1 MRRGMFITLAL
12 LCLLWAEAA
21 LAQPTCTLNVTPT
34 SGVAPLS
41 VTASGLCTAPLDNI
55 TQVYLQWGDGTTPT
69 FVNPG
74 FTVSHK
80 YNSSGTFR
88 VVLTAIDSFGLSGSA
103 SQTVAVSPP
112 LQCSPQASPASGKA
126 PLAVTITANCTD
138 PDGTPSIV
146 VQLGD
151 GYYQSGPTVSHTYVS
166 GGNFRAVVTARDS
179 AGNGYVGTVNVTVTA
194 TAALFVGISNGQVK
208 EFGEDGSPLATLNTN
223 LGGSTTGMAFD
234 AFSNLFVTDFT
245 ANAVSKF
252 PGLGPAASFGSGYNC
267 KPESIV
273 FDAAGNGYVGETGCS
288 HAIVKLDPY
297 GTITAVYQPAVEQ
310 QGTDWIDLGSDQ
322 CTIYYTSQGT
332 SVLRYNACTRQQL
345 APLTSQLQEGL
356 AVRILP
362 DGGVV
367 VANLQ
372 NILRFDGGGKQVQ
385 SYDAPDENCWSALA
399 LDGDGKSFWASDY
412 CTSDI
417 VRFDLNSGAQL
428 SKFNAGVPTNSVFG
442 VQTFVPPQTTP
453 AGALLAS
460 PGTAS
465 VTPGQAATYSLAFSP
480 LGSAVGQTFTF
491 SCGNLPVGTSCTFS
505 PPSATAQSGGVNTS
519 LSINTSM
526 GAAASLH
533 RTRGG
538 FVFAM
543 VLPVLPLIFF
553 PILPLSRGKRRLF
566 LIAMLLL
573 FAIVTLSCGGSG
585 SSTPQSSPGS
595 NVSAPPTPSN
605 GAAPSGTYTVLVH
618 AQSGSQESSTTVQL
632 TVQ

>member
-21 LAQPTCTLNVTPT
+21 LAQPTCTLNVTPA

-41 VTASGLCTAPLDNI
+41 VTASGLCTAPLNNI
-55 TQVYLQWGDGTTPT
+55 TQVYLTWGDGTPPT

-103 SQTVAVSPP
+103 SQTVTVSPP
-112 LQCSPQASPASGKA
+112 LQCSPQATPASGKA

-151 GYYQSGPTVSHTYVS
+151 GYYQGGPTVSHTYVS
-166 GGNFRAVVTARDS
+166 GGNFRAVVTARDN
-179 AGNGYVGTVNVTVTA
+179 AGNGYVGTVNVMVTA
-194 TAALFVGISNGQVK
+194 TAAVFVGINNGQVK
-208 EFGEDGSPLATLNTN
+208 EFGKDGSPLATLNTN

-267 KPESIV
+267 KPESMV

-310 QGTDWIDLGSDQ
+310 QGTDWIDLASDQ
-322 CTIYYTSQGT
+322 CTIYYTSQGP
-332 SVLRYNACTRQQL
+332 SVLRFNACTGRQM
-345 APLTSQLQEGL
+345 APLTSQLTEAL
-356 AVRILP
+356 ALRILP

-367 VANLQ
+367 VANLK
-372 NILRFDGGGKQVQ
+372 NIKR
-385 SYDAPDENCWSALA
+385 
-399 LDGDGKSFWASDY
+399 LDGDGKAVQTYDATGEDCWSALTLDSDGTSFWATDY
-412 CTSDI
+412 CTSDV
-417 VRFDLNSGAQL
+417 VRFDLNHGTL
-428 SKFNAGVPTNSVFG
+428 ISKFNAGAPANSVFG
-442 VQTFVPPQTTP
+442 IQTFAPAQTTA
-453 AGALLAS
+453 AGTFLAS
-460 PGTAS
+460 PTSAS
-465 VTPGQAATYSLAFSP
+465 VTPGQAASYSLTFSP
-480 LGSAVGQTFTF
+480 VGAAVGQDFSF
-491 SCGNLPVGTSCTFS
+491 SCANLPAGASCTFS
-505 PPSATAQSGGVNTS
+505 PGSATAEAGGVTTTLTVNTS
-519 LSINTSM
+519 TGTTALLFQPKRVWLGMLLPALPLLLLGGQSRRRKM
-526 GAAASLH
+526 AVVALALLLAAAL
-533 RTRGG
+533 
-538 FVFAM
+538 V
-543 VLPVLPLIFF
+543 
-553 PILPLSRGKRRLF
+553 
-566 LIAMLLL
+566 
-573 FAIVTLSCGGSG
+573 SCGGSG
-585 SSTPQSSPGS
+585 ASSTPTP
-595 NVSAPPTPSN
+595 SANNSPPTPSS
-605 GAAPSGTYTVLVH
+605 GATSAGTYTVVVH
-618 AQSGSQESSTTVQL
+618 AQSGPQESSTTVQL

>member
-223 LGGSTTGMAFD
+223 LGGSITGMAFD

-310 QGTDWIDLGSDQ
+310 QGTDWIDLASDQ
-322 CTIYYTSQGT
+322 CTIYYTSQGP
-332 SVLRYNACTRQQL
+332 SVLRFNACTRQQM
-345 APLTSQLQEGL
+345 APLTSQLTETL
-356 AVRILP
+356 ALRILP

-367 VANLQ
+367 VANLK
-372 NILRFDGGGKQVQ
+372 NIKRLDGSGKVVQ
-385 SYDAPDENCWSALA
+385 TYDATGEDCWSGLT
-399 LDGDGKSFWASDY
+399 LDSDGTSFWATDY
-412 CTSDI
+412 CTSDV
-417 VRFDLNSGAQL
+417 VRFDLDRGTL
-428 SKFNAGVPTNSVFG
+428 ISKFNAGTPANSVFG
-442 VQTFVPPQTTP
+442 IQTFAPAQTTA
-453 AGALLAS
+453 AGTLIAS
-460 PGTAS
+460 PTSAS
-465 VTPGQAATYSLAFSP
+465 VTPGQAASYSLTFNPVGA
-480 LGSAVGQTFTF
+480 AVGQNFSF
-491 SCGNLPVGTSCTFS
+491 SCGNLPAGASCTFS
-505 PPSATAQSGGVNTS
+505 PGSATAEASGMTVTLAVNTS
-519 LSINTSM
+519 TGPVAQLRQKR
-526 GAAASLH
+526 GAVWL
-533 RTRGG
+533 G
-538 FVFAM
+538 M
-543 VLPVLPLIFF
+543 LLPVLPL
-553 PILPLSRGKRRLF
+553 
-566 LIAMLLL
+566 LLL
-573 FAIVTLSCGGSG
+573 SGQSRRRKMAVAILALLLAAALVSCGGG
-585 SSTPQSSPGS
+585 GASSTSTPSVNNS
-595 NVSAPPTPSN
+595 PPTPST
-605 GAAPSGTYTVLVH
+605 GATSAGTYTVVVH

>member
-1 MRRGMFITLAL
+1 MHRDLLLAFAV
-12 LCLLWAEAA
+12 LCLFSLPA
-21 LAQPTCTLNVTPT
+21 LAQPTCSMQVTPS
-34 SGVAPLS
+34 SGIAPLT
-41 VTASGLCTAPLDNI
+41 VTASGLCTSPEHNI
-55 TQVYLQWGDGTTPT
+55 TEVLLSWGDGTQI
-69 FVNPG
+69 FVPQG
-74 FTVSHK
+74 FTENHTFS
-80 YNSSGTFR
+80 SSGTFT
-88 VVLTAIDSFGLSGSA
+88 VVVTAIDSNGLTGSA
-103 SQTVAVSPP
+103 QQTVKVLPP
-112 LQCSPQASPASGKA
+112 LQCSPSASPARGNA
-126 PLAVTITANCTD
+126 PLTVKIAANCTD
-138 PDGTPSIV
+138 PNPISSAF

-151 GYYQSGPTVSHTYVS
+151 GYYQNGQTATHTYIS
-166 GGNFRAVVTARDS
+166 GGTFHAVISVKDK
-179 AGNGYVGTVNVTVTA
+179 AGNVFVGTVDVSVTA
-194 TAALFVGISNGQVK
+194 TSAVFVGINNGEVK
-208 EFGEDGSPLATLNTN
+208 EFGKDGSPLATLNTN
-223 LGGSTTGMAFD
+223 AGGSTTGMGFD
-234 AFSNLFVTDFT
+234 QFANLYVTDFT
-245 ANAVSKF
+245 ANGVTRFS
-252 PGLGPAASFGSGYNC
+252 GQTPAAFGAGYNC

-273 FDAAGNGYVGETGCS
+273 FDAAGNAYVGETGCS